1 LNVVADASGLIN
13 GSRHSALVRIE
24 TLHPASHVSQ
34 IEVVFQISGDFAVS
48 SVQPWP
54 GYGISTGSWQIGDFN
69 GDGMDDLLH
78 LCCQDY
84 AHLWTALG
92 NGSFAFAT
100 VKSWPGYGMQTGSW
114 QAGDFNGDGKGDLL
128 HLCCRDYA
136 HLWTSMGNG
145 SFAVTSV
152 QPWPEYGMQTGS
164 WQAGDFNG
172 DGKGDLLHLCC
183 RDYAHLWTSVANGGF
198 TVSSV
203 QPWPNY
209 GIQVGSWQAGDFN
222 GDGKGDLLHLCCR
235 DYAHLWTSGGNG
247 AFGVTSMQPWPEY
260 GMQIGSWQAGD
271 FNGDGRTDVMHRCC
285 RDYAHIWFSLGAGAF
300 TLTSFRP
307 WPEYG
312 MQTGSWQSGDFNGDG
327 KTDLV
332 HLCCRDYAHIWF
344 SYGNGGFDMRAFSP
358 WPEYALQ
365 RGPWASGY
373 FTNDGRRDLLHICCP
388 DYAHLWRAVP
398 Q

>member
-1 LNVVADASGLIN
+1 
-13 GSRHSALVRIE
+13 
-24 TLHPASHVSQ
+24 
-34 IEVVFQISGDFAVS
+34 
-48 SVQPWP
+48 
-54 GYGISTGSWQIGDFN
+54 
-69 GDGMDDLLH
+69 
-78 LCCQDY
+78 
-84 AHLWTALG
+84 
-92 NGSFAFAT
+92 
-100 VKSWPGYGMQTGSW
+100 
-114 QAGDFNGDGKGDLL
+114 
-128 HLCCRDYA
+128 
-136 HLWTSMGNG
+136 
-145 SFAVTSV
+145 
-152 QPWPEYGMQTGS
+152 
-164 WQAGDFNG
+164 
-172 DGKGDLLHLCC
+172 
-183 RDYAHLWTSVANGGF
+183 
-198 TVSSV
+198 
-203 QPWPNY
+203 
-209 GIQVGSWQAGDFN
+209 
-222 GDGKGDLLHLCCR
+222 
-235 DYAHLWTSGGNG
+235 
-247 AFGVTSMQPWPEY
+247 MQPWPEY